1 MAKGS
6 YRSWSSPVKVSE
18 SDSLIILSITSNI
31 PKKAKSKSRND
42 YDDYYDEYSEK
53 KSYTK
58 GNYGKAIICLSDP
71 RLFVIVDNSNNQYIL
86 DYIETDIIETL
97 ERLPRPLPYYID
109 DITAPDIVESLTDRF
124 RDDTGNRSGFITLSA
139 EYIDLS
145 KKYKVINQSKKLKAF
160 AIPEGGLTVLKL
172 MERKG
177 MFKKF
182 S

>member
-6 YRSWSSPVKVSE
+6 YRSWSSSLKVSE
-18 SDSLIILSITSNI
+18 SDSLIILSMTSNL
-31 PKKAKSKSRND
+31 PKQTKAKRPND
-42 YDDYYDEYSEK
+42 YDDYYDEYPEK

-71 RLFVIVDNSNNQYIL
+71 RLFVIVDNGNNEYLL
-86 DYIETDIIETL
+86 DYIETEIVETL
-97 ERLPRPLPYYID
+97 EKLPRPLPYYID
-109 DITAPDIVESLTDRF
+109 DITAPDIVEALTDRF
-124 RDDTGNRSGFITLSA
+124 RDDIGKYTGFITLSA

-145 KKYKVINQSKKLKAF
+145 QKYKVVKQSKKLQGF
-160 AIPEGGLTVLKL
+160 GIPEGGLSVLKL

-177 MFKKF
+177 TFKKF

>member
-6 YRSWSSPVKVSE
+6 YRSWSSSLKVSE
-18 SDSLIILSITSNI
+18 SDSLILLKITSNL
-31 PKKAKSKSRND
+31 PKKAKSKSPDD
-42 YDDYYDEYSEK
+42 YDDYYPEK
-53 KSYTK
+53 KIYTK

-71 RLFVIVDNSNNQYIL
+71 KLFVIIDNGNNEYLL
-86 DYIETDIIETL
+86 DYIETEIVGAL
-97 ERLPRPLPYYID
+97 EKLPRPLPYYID
-109 DITAPDIVESLTDRF
+109 DITAPDIVEALTDRF
-124 RDDTGNRSGFITLSA
+124 RDDIGKYTGFITLSA

-145 KKYKVINQSKKLKAF
+145 QKYKVVKQSKKLQEF
-160 AIPEGGLTVLKL
+160 GIPEGGLAVLKL